1 MGPSW
6 GVLVW
11 NAYKEIGAKDVFCP
25 LEAGRISRIEII
37 LEVFWIKMVKDKILS
52 KSH

>member
-6 GVLVW
+6 GVLVG
-11 NAYKEIGAKDVFCP
+11 NACEEIGAKDVFCP
-25 LEAGRISRIEII
+25 LAVGRISRVEII
-37 LEVFWIKMVKDKILS
+37 LGIFEVRIVRGTILS